1 MQAYYADHFVL
12 PLPPGHRFPMSKYRQ
27 LRDRVSAEL
36 PNVILSEPP
45 QASDGQLA
53 LAHTPAYIA
62 RLCGGQLSA
71 LEQRALGFPW
81 SEAMVERSRR
91 STGATIA
98 ACRAAIASKSS
109 AANLAGGTHHAYA
122 NKGEGF
128 CCFNDVAV
136 AARLMQAERLA
147 ARVLILDLDVHQ
159 GNGTAAILEDDL
171 SIYTAS
177 MHGANNY
184 PFKKENSRLDVALPD
199 GTDDQQYLKALA
211 LTLEHIDR
219 EFSADLL
226 IYLAGADVYQG
237 DRLGKLSLTIQGIAH
252 RDQMVFD
259 WALKRDLPV
268 ALAMGGGYCPEIEKT
283 VQIHLNTVRIFARY
297 AVTL

>member
-36 PNVILSEPP
+36 PNVVLSEPP

-159 GNGTAAILEDDL
+159 GNGTAAILEDDP

-211 LTLEHIDR
+211 HTLEHIDR

-237 DRLGKLSLTIQGIAH
+237 DRLGKLSLTIQGIVQ

>member
-12 PLPPGHRFPMSKYRQ
+12 PLPPGHRFPMNKYRQ

-36 PNVILSEPP
+36 PNVVLSEPP

-122 NKGEGF
+122 DKGEGF

-283 VQIHLNTVRIFARY
+283 VQIHLNTVSIFARY
-297 AVTL
+297 AVIL

>member
-283 VQIHLNTVRIFARY
+283 VQIHLNTVSIFARY
-297 AVTL
+297 AVIL